1 MSLRIIVARA
11 VAPAAL
17 FVTMVAAPRSLAAQR
32 LERTGIV
39 RGIVVEED
47 GSPLAAVRVRVPE
60 LHRETQTHSQGSF
73 SLALPAG
80 RWTVTFQR
88 LGFRPENRAIT
99 IVGQD
104 TAELRVTMR
113 PAALQLQATVVTGQ
127 LSEREGRDALSPTG
141 VLSGAE
147 LDRNVDGT
155 VAASLRGEAGVSMAS
170 TGPATA
176 RPVIR
181 GMGGDRILVL
191 EDGQRPGDLSSTSGD
206 HAVAID
212 PLTARQMEV
221 VRGPMSLLYGPSA
234 LGGVVNVVR
243 DEVPT
248 SLPDHVH
255 GSVSAQG
262 TSANRGGTLGGVAS
276 LPLGGFAVR
285 AEGSYRGARDMRTP
299 VGTMRNTDVA
309 GFGAALGA
317 ARTGDR
323 GHAGLAYR
331 YFDNEYGIP
340 GGFAGAEE
348 NGVDITMRRHT
359 LRGEGEL
366 HREGR
371 RFPKLRATA
380 IASDYAHQEIEEGGE
395 IATDFRQRIVASD
408 VLAQHGDWGPVAL
421 GAFGSRVQLREV
433 TTGGELKTPS
443 TRDWSAAGFVVEE
456 LGRGAVRL
464 QLGARYDVARFTPRD
479 TASITVGTRVE
490 QARRRTFAAASG
502 AAAILWEPRPSV
514 RVGAS
519 AGRAF
524 RTPDFNELY
533 SNGPHLA
540 AYSYDVGDPSLRQ
553 ETGVGLDVFARLTR
567 ERVRAEVAAFR
578 NRMTNFISP
587 SSRGRA
593 VQDADGRPIF
603 QYTNED
609 ARFTG
614 AEGALELSVVR
625 RLVVDG
631 VASYVRAEFTNERAT
646 IPVFTDDGAGGVDT
660 TFVAA
665 SRYPSLI
672 PPLNGQVN
680 VRWEEPRWFA
690 GVGQRFAARQRRTGD
705 FETPTA
711 GYGIANATAGLRLVV
726 GSRLHLVTL
735 RIDNV
740 FDQEYR
746 EHLSRTKM
754 VIPEPGR
761 NVSLLYRLEF

>member
-1 MSLRIIVARA
+1 VS
-11 VAPAAL
+11 
-17 FVTMVAAPRSLAAQR
+17 
-32 LERTGIV
+32 
-39 RGIVVEED
+39 
-47 GSPLAAVRVRVPE
+47 
-60 LHRETQTHSQGSF
+60 
-73 SLALPAG
+73 
-80 RWTVTFQR
+80 FQR
-88 LGFRPENRAIT
+88 LGYRPENRLVTVI
-99 IVGQD
+99 GDD
-104 TAELRVTMR
+104 TTELRVVLT
-113 PAALQLQATVVTGQ
+113 PAVLRLQATVVTGQ

-141 VLSGAE
+141 VLSGAA
-147 LDRNVDGT
+147 LDRNVDAT
-155 VAASLRGEAGVSMAS
+155 VASSLRGEAGVSIAS

-248 SLPDHVH
+248 SMPDEPH
-255 GSVSAQG
+255 GALSMQG
-262 TSANRGGTLGGVAS
+262 TSVNSGGTIGAVATM
-276 LPLGGFAVR
+276 PFAGFAVR
-285 AEGSYRGARDMRTP
+285 GEGSWRGARSTRTP
-299 VGTMRNTDVA
+299 IGLMRNTDVRT
-309 GFGAALGA
+309 FGGALGA
-317 ARTGDR
+317 AKAGDR
-323 GHAGLAYR
+323 GHAGFSYR
-331 YFDNEYGIP
+331 YFDNDYGIP

-348 NGVDITMRRHT
+348 NGVDISMRRHT

-366 HREGR
+366 HREGK
-371 RFPKLRATA
+371 RFPKLRATV
-380 IASDYAHQEIEEGGE
+380 IGTDYAHQEIEETGE
-395 IATDFRQRIVASD
+395 IATDFEQKVVAAD
-408 VLAQHGDWGPVAL
+408 VLAQHGPGGPLAL
-421 GAFGSRVQLREV
+421 GALGGRVQLRDV
-433 TTGGELKTPS
+433 ATGGELKTPS

-464 QLGARYDVARFTPRD
+464 QLGARYDVARFTPKD
-479 TASITVGTRVE
+479 TGSVEVGDRVVPVR
-490 QARRRTFAAASG
+490 QRTFASASG
-502 AAAILWEPRPSV
+502 AAAVLWQPREDV
-514 RVGAS
+514 RVGTS
-519 AGRAF
+519 VGRAF

-540 AYSYDVGDPSLRQ
+540 AYSYDVGDPTLKQ
-553 ETGVGLDVFARLTR
+553 ETGIGVDAFARLTR
-567 ERVRAEVAAFR
+567 ERLRLEVAGFR
-578 NRMTNFISP
+578 NQMKNFISP

-593 VQDADGRPIF
+593 VQDAEGRPIF

-614 AEGALELSVVR
+614 AEGSAEASLTR

-631 VASYVRAEFTNERAT
+631 TLSYVRAEFTNDRAS

-665 SRYPSLI
+665 SRNPSLI
-672 PPLNGQVN
+672 PPLGGQAN

-690 GVGQRFAARQRRTGD
+690 GVGSRFAGRQDRTGD
-705 FETPTA
+705 FEEPTP
-711 GYGIANATAGLRLVV
+711 GYATVNATAGLRLPA
-726 GSRLHLVTL
+726 GSRLHLLTL
-735 RIDNV
+735 RVENL
-740 FDQEYR
+740 FDVEYR
-746 EHLSRTKM
+746 EHLSRTKT